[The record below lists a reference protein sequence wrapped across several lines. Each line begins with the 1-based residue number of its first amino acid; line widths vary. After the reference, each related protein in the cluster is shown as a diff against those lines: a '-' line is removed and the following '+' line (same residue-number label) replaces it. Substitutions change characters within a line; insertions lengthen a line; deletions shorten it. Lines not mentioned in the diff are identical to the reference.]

1 MRNELVLKAHIE
13 RNVRGR
19 GEGLASL
26 AGDVLRTAVVVA
38 KSILDLYHITPLA
51 LSFQLRPMASS
62 ERHGKTYVHVDHL
75 TIAPIPI
82 YNRRHH
88 NQLILQHKVPY
99 AAFILRAVARDSG
112 EIESERRC
120 QLHED
125 EEGEEWAEE

>member
-26 AGDVLRTAVVVA
+26 AGDILRTAMVVA

-51 LSFQLRPMASS
+51 LSPDCAQWHIRKST
-62 ERHGKTYVHVDHL
+62 EKTYVHVDHL

-99 AAFILRAVARDSG
+99 TAFILRAVARDSG

-120 QLHED
+120 QLREN